1 MALVE
6 PLTAII
12 LSFCFLGF
20 LLYKRVN
27 LGITLNATALLMAL
41 LALDW
46 QNIPTIIEKTTTDLL
61 TIAVVIATFGV
72 MLLSELYKETKVI
85 NSLSE
90 SLSRI
95 VNNPKIVSSILPA
108 VIGFLPVA
116 GGALMSAPLVD
127 LEAEKLGLKPERKA
141 YINLWFRHTIFPVYP
156 VSQLLIIT
164 AALTGVTIPSIVVRQ
179 IPVVIV
185 MVLVG
190 YIIGFWKVSEVKN
203 EGSSDGNVNLN
214 SEGKRFLVAFSP
226 ILTTIIVVVCLNLT
240 GLARQGFDVLTAT
253 FIGLVVLIVISRLN
267 MQVFKKPFKNWGIY
281 GITFAAY
288 GALLLRNV
296 IKAAGISEI
305 FQPLVASGTI
315 DVIVLL
321 TVIPAVLGFITGSPS
336 GGVAIGASILT
347 GLLFFSPK
355 TAALL
360 YMSAYLGYL
369 IAPTHLC
376 FVFTADYFK
385 CSMGKM
391 YKYVIPSFIIT
402 FVTALLVYFLF

>member
-1 MALVE
+1 LGFAD
-6 PLTAII
+6 PLTAIVI
-12 LSFCFLGF
+12 SFCFLGF
-20 LLYKRVN
+20 MIYKRVN
-27 LGITLNATALLMAL
+27 LGITLNAAALLLAL

-46 QNIPTIIEKTTTDLL
+46 QKIPTVIVETTTDML

-95 VNNPKIVSSILPA
+95 INNPKIVSSVLPA

-164 AALTGVTIPSIVVRQ
+164 AALTETTIPSIIIRQ
-179 IPVVIV
+179 IPVVIAMIV
-185 MVLVG
+185 VG
-190 YIIGFWKVSEVKN
+190 YIIGFWKTPRLKN
-203 EGSSDGNVNLN
+203 EANSNRNININ
-214 SEGKRFLVAFSP
+214 SEFKRFFVAFSP
-226 ILTTIIVVVCLNLT
+226 ILTTILVVTYLNLT
-240 GLARQGFDVLTAT
+240 GLAKQGFDVLLAT
-253 FIGLVVLIVISRLN
+253 FIGLIILVIISKLN
-267 MQVFKKPFKNWGIY
+267 MQVFTKPLKNWGIY

-288 GALLLRNV
+288 GAFLLRNV
-296 IKAAGISEI
+296 IKMAGVAEI
-305 FQPLVASGTI
+305 FQPLIVNGTVNI
-315 DVIVLL
+315 IVLL
-321 TVIPAVLGFITGSPS
+321 IAIPAVLGFITGSPS
-336 GGVAIGASILT
+336 GGITIGVSILT
-347 GLLFFSPK
+347 GILLFSPR

-376 FVFTADYFK
+376 FAFTAKYFK

-391 YKYVIPSFIIT
+391 YKYIIPSFIIS
-402 FVTALLVYFLF
+402 FLTALLTYFLF

>member
-1 MALVE
+1 
-6 PLTAII
+6 
-12 LSFCFLGF
+12 
-20 LLYKRVN
+20 
-27 LGITLNATALLMAL
+27 
-41 LALDW
+41 
-46 QNIPTIIEKTTTDLL
+46 
-61 TIAVVIATFGV
+61 
-72 MLLSELYKETKVI
+72 
-85 NSLSE
+85 
-90 SLSRI
+90 
-95 VNNPKIVSSILPA
+95 
-108 VIGFLPVA
+108 
-116 GGALMSAPLVD
+116 
-127 LEAEKLGLKPERKA
+127 
-141 YINLWFRHTIFPVYP
+141 
-156 VSQLLIIT
+156 
-164 AALTGVTIPSIVVRQ
+164 
-179 IPVVIV
+179 
-185 MVLVG
+185 
-190 YIIGFWKVSEVKN
+190 
-203 EGSSDGNVNLN
+203 
-214 SEGKRFLVAFSP
+214 
-226 ILTTIIVVVCLNLT
+226 VVVCLNLT

-253 FIGLVVLIVISRLN
+253 FIGLIVLIVISRLN

-402 FVTALLVYFLF
+402 FVTALLVYFLFKATLKLCLPVSPMLFFSFFHVFCRGAGDHLDI